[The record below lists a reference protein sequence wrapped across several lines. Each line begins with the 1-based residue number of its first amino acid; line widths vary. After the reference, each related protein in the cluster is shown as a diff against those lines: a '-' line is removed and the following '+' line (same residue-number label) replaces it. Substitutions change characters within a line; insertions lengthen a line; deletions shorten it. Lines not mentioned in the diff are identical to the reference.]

1 MSRGNLGG
9 VGTGAG
15 TESEY
20 AGDRRLLAVHA
31 SATTVLVLAALAAV
45 AGWTGFRVL
54 HNAPVDLPG
63 AVVGAAPWLGTAAGL
78 LPGVAAV
85 ALGLRS
91 PRPAARVGLLFAGVF
106 GALATVVP
114 AVTTPAAVALVVGGA
129 LALAAETGT
138 DGGWRGTLC
147 GVVPVLLLG
156 AVALS
161 LGAATGVL
169 PPGARSVGSALAVAG
184 LAGTPTLVRPG
195 PTGWALGAL
204 AAAGVLWAG
213 SALPFVTGAVTLVAF
228 GLVGTPLLL
237 FAAGVGGCVAA
248 VVGSLRREA
257 SGLPDRRRRGM
268 GAALVLLAGTP
279 ATVGGATAV
288 VLGAALL
295 AGAGTGGDRR

>member
-1 MSRGNLGG
+1 MSRRVLDG
-9 VGTGAG
+9 VGTGSGA
-15 TESEY
+15 ESEH
-20 AGDRRLLAVHA
+20 AGDRRLPAVHA

-45 AGWTGFRVL
+45 AAWTGFRAL
-54 HNAPVDLPG
+54 HNAPVDLPV
-63 AVVGAAPWLGTAAGL
+63 AVVGAAPWLGPAAGL

-91 PRPAARVGLLFAGVF
+91 PRAARVGLLFAGVF
-106 GALATVVP
+106 GALGTVVP
-114 AVTTPAAVALVVGGA
+114 AVTTPAAVALVGGGA
-129 LALAAETGT
+129 LALAAGTGT
-138 DGGWRGTLC
+138 DGGWRGTLR

-161 LGAATGVL
+161 LGAATGLL
-169 PPGARSVGSALAVAG
+169 PPGFRSAGSALAVAG
-184 LAGTPTLVRPG
+184 LAGSPALVRPG

-204 AAAGVLWAG
+204 VAAGVLWAG
-213 SALPFVTGAVTLVAF
+213 STLPFVTGAVTLVAF
-228 GLVGTPLLL
+228 GLVGTPLAL

-257 SGLPDRRRRGM
+257 SGPPDRRRGM

-295 AGAGTGGDRR
+295 AGVGTGGDRR